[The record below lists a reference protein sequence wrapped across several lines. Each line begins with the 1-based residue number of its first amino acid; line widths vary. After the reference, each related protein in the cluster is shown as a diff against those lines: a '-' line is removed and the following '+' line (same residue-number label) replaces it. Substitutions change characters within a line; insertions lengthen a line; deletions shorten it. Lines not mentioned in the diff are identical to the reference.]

1 MKKTLKN
8 FILLILVLITI
19 CSLFSCDNS
28 KIPAEGLWEDA
39 TYRNDK
45 TFGNGSKN
53 VMVEVKAGDDSVTFT
68 IKTDKETLGEALMEH
83 SLIDGEQG
91 AYGLYIK
98 KVNGII
104 ADYDIDKSYWGF
116 YKNGEYMMTGVDAT
130 KINSGEH
137 YELVY
142 SK

>member
-8 FILLILVLITI
+8 FLSLILVLITI
-19 CSLFSCDNS
+19 CSLFSCENS

-45 TFGNGSKN
+45 TFGNGSKT

-98 KVNGII
+98 KVNGIT

-130 KINSGEH
+130 KISNGEH